1 MSKVIVVVNGGR
13 VESVYTRNKDIEVE
27 IIDLDT
33 QDESEEKVFTKRLS
47 QIENS
52 KSYKDIL

>member
-1 MSKVIVVVNGGR
+1 MSKVIVVVKGGR

-27 IIDLDT
+27 VLDLDT
-33 QDESEEKVFTKRLS
+33 QDESEEKESAKRLT
-47 QIENS
+47 QIKNS